1 MNSTSTSFPE
11 ASEGP
16 KKPPNQTPAN
26 LFRLDGRT
34 ALVTGAGQGLG
45 EAMAL
50 ALAGAGA
57 DVVVADVRTDT
68 AGSVAERIRSLGRQA
83 VPVQVDVSKPD
94 QVDRVAAEVLGRFS
108 AVDILVNNAGISRRA
123 PSEEMSLA
131 DWQAVIDVN
140 LTGLFLCCQAF
151 GRGMLERGRGRIINT
166 ASMSAL
172 IVNRDVPQAPYYA
185 SKAGVVMLTKA
196 LAAEWAPRGVTVNAI
211 APGYMRTPLNT
222 GFISDPARAAQWT
235 DATPVGR
242 IGEPSDLAGAVVYL
256 ASDASAFMTGQV
268 LVVDGGFTLW

>member
-1 MNSTSTSFPE
+1 MRTGT
-11 ASEGP
+11 
-16 KKPPNQTPAN
+16 QTAGD
-26 LFRLDGRT
+26 LFRLEGRT

-57 DVVVADVRTDT
+57 NVAVADLRTDT
-68 AGSVAERIRSLGRQA
+68 AGAVAARIADLGREA
-83 VPVQVDVSKPD
+83 LVVAVDVSQAE
-94 QVDRVAAEVLGRFS
+94 QVDRAAADVLDRFG

-123 PSEEMSLA
+123 PSEEMALA

-140 LTGLFLCCQAF
+140 LTGVFLCCQAF
-151 GRGMLERGRGRIINT
+151 GRGMLARGHGRIINV

-185 SKAGVVMLTKA
+185 SKAGVAMLTKA

-222 GFISDPARAAQWT
+222 GFLADPERAAQWT

-256 ASDASAFMTGQV
+256 ASDAASFVTGQT

>member
-1 MNSTSTSFPE
+1 MAATSD
-11 ASEGP
+11 
-16 KKPPNQTPAN
+16 
-26 LFRLDGRT
+26 LFRLDGNV

-50 ALAGAGA
+50 ALATAGA
-57 DVVVADVRTDT
+57 EVVVADLRIDT
-68 AGSVAERIRSLGRQA
+68 AEAVAERIRALGRQA
-83 VPVQVDVSKPD
+83 MPVRVDVSQPD
-94 QVDRVAAEVLGRFS
+94 QVDGMAAQAFERFGQ
-108 AVDILVNNAGISRRA
+108 VDILVNNAGISRRA
-123 PSEEMSLA
+123 PSVEMSLS

-140 LTGLFLCCQAF
+140 LTGVFICCQAF
-151 GRGMLERGRGRIINT
+151 APGMLERGYGRIINT

-185 SKAGVVMLTKA
+185 TKAGVVMLTKA

-211 APGYMRTPLNT
+211 APGYMRTPLNE
-222 GFISDPARAAQWT
+222 GFLADAERAAQWT
-235 DATPVGR
+235 DTTPVAR

-256 ASDASAFMTGQV
+256 ASPAAAFVTGHT

>member
-1 MNSTSTSFPE
+1 MTVAERT
-11 ASEGP
+11 
-16 KKPPNQTPAN
+16 TTD
-26 LFRLDGRT
+26 LFRLDGKV

-45 EAMAL
+45 EAMAM

-57 DVVVADVRTDT
+57 DVVVADVRADT
-68 AGSVAERIRSLGRQA
+68 AGSVAERIRDLGRRAMA
-83 VPVQVDVSKPD
+83 VPMDVSRPE
-94 QVDRVAAEVLGRFS
+94 QVERAADTVPEQFG

-123 PSEEMSLA
+123 PPVEMSLA

-140 LTGLFLCCQAF
+140 LTGVFLCCQAF
-151 GRGMLERGRGRIINT
+151 GRGMLDRGRGRIINT

-222 GFISDPARAAQWT
+222 GFLADPARAAQWT

-242 IGEPSDLAGAVVYL
+242 IGEPSDLGGVVVYL